1 MIQLTL
7 GATGTQLSFDG
18 EHSYQPPPRPV
29 AEGYI
34 GRCACGWESR
44 PMRNKRAAQ
53 GAVAGHM
60 SAANKLG
67 AS

>member
-1 MIQLTL
+1 MIQLSMNT
-7 GATGTQLSFDG
+7 TGTQLSLEG
-18 EHSYQPPPRPV
+18 EHAYQPPPRPV
-29 AEGYI
+29 ETGYV

-60 SAANKLG
+60 G
-67 AS
+67 RMIEMGRP